1 MSNIL
6 VIGKDGQLGQS
17 IKACVQTQSTDQ
29 TFMFVGR
36 DELDLSSNDA
46 INAFF
51 AGKRFDVI
59 INCAAYTAV
68 DKAEDDTELCQQ
80 INSKAVAELANIAKK
95 QNAYFVHVST
105 DYVFNGK
112 GYRPYTETD
121 EVAPQNVYGQTK
133 LQGELALN
141 AVNPSGCIIRTSWVY
156 SEFGNNFVKTMHR
169 LGQERDQLRIVFDQI
184 GSPTYAPDLAQA
196 ILTIITKVEQG
207 EVEKGKLNGIFHY
220 SNEGVASWYD
230 FALAVFEMGG
240 IECQVAP
247 IETKDYPTPATRPPF
262 SLLNKGKIK
271 ETFAVKIPHW
281 RKSLKTI
288 FPIRSFKK

>member
-112 GYRPYTETD
+112 GYRPYT
-121 EVAPQNVYGQTK
+121 
-133 LQGELALN
+133 
-141 AVNPSGCIIRTSWVY
+141 
-156 SEFGNNFVKTMHR
+156 
-169 LGQERDQLRIVFDQI
+169 
-184 GSPTYAPDLAQA
+184 
-196 ILTIITKVEQG
+196 
-207 EVEKGKLNGIFHY
+207 
-220 SNEGVASWYD
+220 
-230 FALAVFEMGG
+230 
-240 IECQVAP
+240 
-247 IETKDYPTPATRPPF
+247 
-262 SLLNKGKIK
+262 
-271 ETFAVKIPHW
+271 
-281 RKSLKTI
+281 
-288 FPIRSFKK
+288 

>member
-36 DELDLSSNDA
+36 VELDLSSNEA

-51 AGKRFDVI
+51 ADKRFDVI

-156 SEFGNNFVKTMHR
+156 SEFGNNFVKTMLR
-169 LGQERDQLRIVFDQI
+169 LGAERDQLGIIFDQV
-184 GSPTYAPDLAQA
+184 GTPTYAGDLAQT
-196 ILTIITKVEQG
+196 ILAMVNQYLAG
-207 EVEKGKLNGIFHY
+207 NAPSQMQVYHF
-220 SNEGVASWYD
+220 SNEGVCSWYD
-230 FALAVFEMGG
+230 FAKAIFELANIDVE
-240 IECQVAP
+240 VNP
-247 IETKDYPTPATRPPF
+247 IETVAYPTPAVRPHY
-262 SLLNKGKIK
+262 SVLNKNKIK
-271 ETFAVKIPHW
+271 AQLNCKIPYW
-281 RKSLKTI
+281 KDSLELCLTRLKEQA
-288 FPIRSFKK
+288 